1 MDEEEYH
8 QYLAN
13 GPNQRNAGDQTS
25 QYEARKKARL
35 EEMRRIGTP
44 MESVDEMGTVV
55 NAGSNKTNNKM
66 GDYFR
71 LPGAPS
77 VKSGAS
83 KITSKSN
90 EKQVGIRD
98 IGHTE
103 DLLQMKH
110 DDILE

>member
-1 MDEEEYH
+1 
-8 QYLAN
+8 
-13 GPNQRNAGDQTS
+13 
-25 QYEARKKARL
+25 
-35 EEMRRIGTP
+35 
-44 MESVDEMGTVV
+44 
-55 NAGSNKTNNKM
+55 M

-71 LPGAPS
+71 PAPS

-90 EKQVGIRD
+90 EKQIGIRD

-110 DDILE
+110 EDIME